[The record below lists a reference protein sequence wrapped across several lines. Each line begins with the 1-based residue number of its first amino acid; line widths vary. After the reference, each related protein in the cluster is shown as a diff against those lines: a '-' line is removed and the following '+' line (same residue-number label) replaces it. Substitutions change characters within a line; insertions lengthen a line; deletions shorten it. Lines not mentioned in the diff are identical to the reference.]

1 MIISKKIDGF
11 MNESSWIRKM
21 FEEGIELKSKLGSE
35 NVFDFS
41 LGNPVISP
49 PKKFLNALSGI
60 SAESSPGI
68 HSYMQN
74 AGFTKTRMTLANKI
88 SMESNSK
95 LNSGDIL
102 MTSGAA
108 GAINVILHS
117 ILNPD
122 EEVIILK
129 PFFPEYKF
137 YIDNHN
143 GKAIYCDFED
153 DFLPS
158 LKHLKKLISKK
169 TKAIIYNSPNNP
181 TGVTYPEKFL
191 RNMVDIITEK
201 EKIYDSNIFII
212 SDEPYR
218 YLEYEEINQPFIFDL
233 HPTGIVASSFS
244 KDLSLAGERIGFI
257 AISPAMPSKEKI
269 ISALTFSNRTLG
281 FVNAPALAQR
291 LVGASMSSL
300 VDKKKYLLKRDLL
313 YNALNEFG
321 YDIVKPTGAFYLF
334 PKCPI
339 PDDINF
345 VNSLKEEN
353 ILVVPGSGFG
363 APGYFRISYSVED
376 EVITNSLEG
385 FKRAINKFKV

>member
-1 MIISKKIDGF
+1 
-11 MNESSWIRKM
+11 M
-21 FEEGIELKSKLGSE
+21 FEEGLELKNKFGSE

-41 LGNPVISP
+41 LGNPVIDP
-49 PKKFLNALSGI
+49 PEKFLDALSTI
-60 SAESSPGI
+60 SLKSAPGI

-74 AGFTKTRMTLANKI
+74 AGFTNTRKVLSKKI
-88 SMESNSK
+88 SGESESS
-95 LNSGDIL
+95 LSSDDII

-137 YIDNHN
+137 YVDNHG
-143 GKAIYCDFED
+143 GKAIYCNFEEN
-153 DFLPS
+153 FLPS
-158 LKHLKKLISKK
+158 LEHLEKLISKK

-181 TGVTYPEKFL
+181 TGVTYSEEFL
-191 RNMVDIITEK
+191 NKMVNIVNKK
-201 EKIYDSNIFII
+201 ENIYDSNIFII

-218 YLEYEEINQPFIFDL
+218 YLEYEDIKQPFIFDL

-257 AISPAMPSKEKI
+257 AVSPMMPFKKKI

-281 FVNAPALAQR
+281 FVNAPAIAQR
-291 LVGASMSSL
+291 LVEASISSL
-300 VDKKKYLLKRDLL
+300 IDKKKYLRKRDLL
-313 YNALNEFG
+313 LKALIQFG

-334 PKCPI
+334 PKSPI
-339 PDDINF
+339 DDDISF
-345 VNSLKEEN
+345 VSYLKEEN

-376 EVITNSLEG
+376 EVILNSLEG
-385 FKRAINKFKV
+385 FKRALNKFKS

>member
-1 MIISKKIDGF
+1 

-21 FEEGIELKSKLGSE
+21 FEEGLELKKNLGPE

-41 LGNPVISP
+41 LGNPVINP
-49 PKKFLNALSGI
+49 PKKFLDALSRI
-60 SAESSPGI
+60 STESSPGI

-74 AGFTKTRMTLANKI
+74 AGFTKTRIALANKL
-88 SMESNSK
+88 SAESK
-95 LNSGDIL
+95 LNLNSSDII

-137 YIDNHN
+137 YVDNHN
-143 GKAIYCDFED
+143 GKSIYCDFEE

-158 LKHLKKLISKK
+158 LKHLENLISKK

-181 TGVTYPEKFL
+181 TGVTYTEKFI
-191 RNMVDIITEK
+191 NSMVDIVAQK
-201 EKIYDSNIFII
+201 EKIYNSNIFII

-218 YLEYEEINQPFIFDL
+218 YLEYEDIKQPFIFDL

-257 AISPAMPSKEKI
+257 ALSPNMPSREEI

-291 LVGASMSSL
+291 LVEASISSSIN
-300 VDKKKYLLKRDLL
+300 KEKYLLKRDLL

-321 YDIVKPTGAFYLF
+321 YDIVKPSGAFYLF
-334 PKCPI
+334 PKSPI
-339 PDDINF
+339 DDDINF
-345 VNSLKEEN
+345 VNTLKKEN

-376 EVITNSLEG
+376 EVIKNSLLG
-385 FKRAINKFKV
+385 FKRALNKFKSSH